1 MTDIPD
7 DVVERAC
14 EAYAKARY
22 DGQYKWPNDFLSE
35 DQDKVRGDM
44 RAAGRVFVEWER
56 EQIVAVAKTKAHH
69 LKTMRTIGGAVEQR
83 QNAEIALLFEKFA
96 DNIRARGE

>member
-35 DQDKVRGDM
+35 DQDKVRDDM
-44 RAAGRVFVEWER
+44 RCAGRVFVEWER
-56 EQIVAVAKTKAHH
+56 EQC
-69 LKTMRTIGGAVEQR
+69 
-83 QNAEIALLFEKFA
+83 AELAQGEFDAFFGDDDGSYKQGRCDA
-96 DNIRARGE
+96 AAAIRATGE